1 MGTAQR
7 QNVTISLPPSSL
19 QKARILAARKST
31 SISGLLADQLE
42 RLVSEDEAYEFAHR
56 TAIDLMTRGLKLGG
70 GPALS
75 RDEIHAR

>member
-1 MGTAQR
+1 MGVTQR
-7 QNVTISLPPSSL
+7 QNITISLSPASI

-42 RLVSEDEAYEFAHR
+42 RLVNDDETYESSHR
-56 TAIDLMTRGLKLGG
+56 AATDLIRQGLKLGG